1 MALTPDETQR
11 LARLKA
17 MLSSRDGKPGYTRNV
32 LALKAE
38 IAAFERLA
46 KKPAATSAE

>member
-11 LARLKA
+11 LARVKA
-17 MLSSRDGKPGYTRNV
+17 MLQARDGQPGYTRNV

-38 IAAFERLA
+38 IKALERKA
-46 KKPAATSAE
+46 